1 MTSQQLAVKDC
12 RFRNEKPVGQ
22 KGFGMQYHNHK
33 DVKTRIKTGFGGYF
47 DGWRGFEPMVTI
59 P

>member
-1 MTSQQLAVKDC
+1 VFL
-12 RFRNEKPVGQ
+12 NEKPVGR

-47 DGWRGFEPMVTI
+47 GGRKGFKPMVTI
-59 P
+59 T